1 MYGLSDDEITAI
13 REGQYNGFPPEEVAL
28 LRMADALAD
37 TPANV
42 SDDLYAELRQHFS
55 EEQLIE
61 LAANAAMENYRAR
74 SNRVFNVGSD
84 GLYRRGL
91 KFKQHMA

>member
-1 MYGLSDDEITAI
+1 MYGLNDDEIAALLSSQFDKFST
-13 REGQYNGFPPEEVAL
+13 REQVL

-42 SDDLYAELRQHFS
+42 SDELYAELRQHFS

-61 LAANAAMENYRAR
+61 FAADAGQENFRAR
-74 SNRVFNVGSD
+74 ANRVFNVGSD
-84 GLYRRGL
+84 ALYCVVPKR
-91 KFKQHMA
+91 